1 MRATI
6 AGLSKAE
13 SDAYIRHRLA
23 KAGSKG
29 RRLFTRRALSL
40 IIREAKGN
48 PRRLNVL
55 CDNALVTGLGYKKKP
70 VTAGIAKEVIADLHG
85 RTRHSSK
92 WIHAAGS
99 LLLIVV
105 LAGLLLWERQD
116 IWGSRSLTTLG
127 EFVHQ
132 SSETIKKYLFGDDR
146 KADAKQY
153 GVLLTRHVLDVP
165 SPPRLPQVPPV
176 PQPPRPSD
184 WKYSKDRL

>member
-29 RRLFTRRALSL
+29 RKLFTRRALSL
-40 IIREAKGN
+40 IIRKAQGN
-48 PRRLNVL
+48 PRRLNIL

-70 VTAGIAKEVIADLHG
+70 VTAGIAKEVIADLNG
-85 RTRHSSK
+85 RTHRSWK

-105 LAGLLLWERQD
+105 LAGLFLWERQD

-146 KADAKQY
+146 KVDAKQY
-153 GVLLTRHVLDVP
+153 GVLLTTHVLDVP
-165 SPPRLPQVPPV
+165 SPPKPPQLPPV
-176 PQPPRPSD
+176 PQPPPPTILEAF
-184 WKYSKDRL
+184 KG